1 MAKRILFVEDEM
13 DFCRVFTQQLQAL
26 DNNVETIYVV
36 SFETKE
42 GGGAVEDQFFE
53 YVRVLER
60 AGCFHGALVDFDL
73 SMMHNGV
80 SQTLVLAALRRLG
93 IPVCRY
99 SKKGAKAQSDR
110 LKLLKRLMTEGPLAV
125 PFNLDINL
133 ADEPGRAAQWVL
145 DLFASFAGLSDA
157 IARLSEG
164 SEGPSSLLARALGES
179 DAEVDFAGYREAY
192 PYYFADLI
200 QADDAIDDA
209 VRKRRQS
216 TQVAYWFVNCI
227 LTFPG
232 PILNPGATAAVF
244 GFGEVTALADARLQ
258 PVLVQC
264 RYSGPFSSLNRY
276 FWRQKLLAS
285 LDNPQVADTVR
296 AIYKD
301 QGIDGDLR
309 SLRYCLLNNRPMK
322 SSEQA
327 SRPDWIPAGATESY
341 VERGL
346 YKRLNPWISNK

>member
-1 MAKRILFVEDEM
+1 MPKRILFVEDEIEFLHAFTAHFQSFNNGVTTIGVN
-13 DFCRVFTQQLQAL
+13 DFVPT
-26 DNNVETIYVV
+26 D
-36 SFETKE
+36 

-53 YVRVLER
+53 YVRTLER
-60 AGCFHGALVDFDL
+60 DGCFDGALVDFDL
-73 SMMHNGV
+73 SLMHNGV
-80 SQTLVLAALRRLG
+80 SQTLVLTALRRLG

-99 SKKGAKAQSDR
+99 SKRGATAQSDR
-110 LKLLKRLMTEGPLAV
+110 LKLLKRLMTDGPLAV

-133 ADEPGRAAQWVL
+133 AEEPRLAAEWVL
-145 DLFASFAGLSDA
+145 TLFASFAALADA
-157 IARLSEG
+157 ITGLGQGAD
-164 SEGPSSLLARALGES
+164 GPSSLLARALGEN

-200 QADDAIDDA
+200 QADDPIEDV

-244 GFGEVTALADARLQ
+244 GFEKVAALADKRLQ
-258 PVLVQC
+258 PILDRC
-264 RYSGPFSSLNRY
+264 AYCGPFSTLNRY
-276 FWRQKLLAS
+276 CWRQKILALLDDPA
-285 LDNPQVADTVR
+285 VADIVR
-296 AIYKD
+296 DVYRD
-301 QGIDGDLR
+301 QGIAGDFR
-309 SLRYCLLNNRPMK
+309 SLRYCLLNNRPMTPT
-322 SSEQA
+322 EQS

-346 YKRLNPWISNK
+346 YKKLNPWITNK